1 MNANSPHPD
10 APYEHEC
17 EQHKPE
23 HVALIELAQK
33 VNRLEHL
40 HKGECQVLADSITK
54 LEAELWEARN
64 EISMLVDAISKLEGA
79 LCLD

>member
-10 APYEHEC
+10 APFEHEY
-17 EQHKPE
+17 ERPE

-40 HKGECQVLADSITK
+40 HKGECQVLADSLVK

-64 EISMLVDAISKLEGA
+64 EISMLVDAISKLEGV